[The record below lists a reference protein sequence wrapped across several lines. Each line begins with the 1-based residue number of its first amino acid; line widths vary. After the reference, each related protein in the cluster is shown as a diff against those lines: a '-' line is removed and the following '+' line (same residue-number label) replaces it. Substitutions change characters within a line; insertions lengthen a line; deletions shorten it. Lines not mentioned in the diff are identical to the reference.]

1 MKYKKSIER
10 SNFMKRNKL
19 NNVKTHV
26 NDKTDAETDAESWFL
41 WSVFIVTMVLAI
53 YSIYSILHNSG
64 IISI

>member
-1 MKYKKSIER
+1 
-10 SNFMKRNKL
+10 MKRNKL

-26 NDKTDAETDAESWFL
+26 NDKTDAETDVKSWFL

-53 YSIYSILHNSG
+53 YSTYSILHNSG